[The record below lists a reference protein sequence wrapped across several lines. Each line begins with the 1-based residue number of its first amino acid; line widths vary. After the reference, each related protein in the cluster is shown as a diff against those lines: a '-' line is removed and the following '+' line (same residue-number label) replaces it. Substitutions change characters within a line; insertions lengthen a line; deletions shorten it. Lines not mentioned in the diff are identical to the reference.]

1 MKKDFNEKH
10 KSEYLRY
17 MHLDLPYHSRR
28 DDLGGVI
35 TDEDWSAF
43 TRRLDGIITKVKKK
57 RARIIRRRKK
67 RGKKL
72 MPRSTLFKPQKREKL
87 EKNPLWSEVFMQ
99 NSDDDDDSDGSA
111 GLDDEFFKQYRD
123 NAIANKTEQKQR
135 NV

>member
-1 MKKDFNEKH
+1 
-10 KSEYLRY
+10 

-57 RARIIRRRKK
+57 RARMCKRRKK

-87 EKNPLWSEVFMQ
+87 EKNPLWQEVFMD
-99 NSDDDDDSDGSA
+99 NSESDDSDGSA
-111 GLDDEFFKQYRD
+111 GFDDEKFREEMNNMKK
-123 NAIANKTEQKQR
+123 NMT
-135 NV
+135 V